1 MAVTKPGLQAHCLSP
16 FRARHA
22 PHFPDQRPMTG
33 SRSHERYLRQAQFDR
48 IGESGQRR
56 IEAARVAVLGC
67 GALGT
72 VAADQL
78 ARAGVGT
85 LRLIDRDLVE
95 WSNLQRQS
103 LYTEADAQEGA
114 AKVEAA
120 TTHLRKINSSIN
132 IEEHVVDIT
141 PTNITRQLEDVD
153 IVIDATDNFAA
164 RLLLNDWSLKTET
177 PWVHGG
183 CIGATGQVQLFTAV
197 APCLRC
203 LLPHPPAPGESATCD
218 TAGVIA
224 PATHLIAS
232 LQVCEAIKWISG
244 NRSNVRSEILSV
256 DLWDNH
262 FRSIGLPANPSCP
275 ACVHHRYDFLDAGTN
290 ATTAES
296 LCGRDAVQLA
306 GSGQSVDL
314 QRMSHAWQS
323 LGAVKTSRFFV
334 RLSLPDEQTVTLF
347 RDGRAVISGVR
358 DIPHARSLFDRYVG
372 S

>member
-1 MAVTKPGLQAHCLSP
+1 
-16 FRARHA
+16 
-22 PHFPDQRPMTG
+22 MTV
-33 SRSHERYLRQAQFDR
+33 SRSHERYLRQVQFDP
-48 IGESGQRR
+48 IGESGQRL

-78 ARAGVGT
+78 ARAGVGY

-103 LYTEADAQEGA
+103 LFTEADAEAGA

-120 TTHLRKINSSIN
+120 TRHLRAINSSIN
-132 IEEHVVDIT
+132 IQEHVVDIT
-141 PTNITRQLEDVD
+141 PGNISRHLENVD

-164 RLLLNDWSLKTET
+164 RLLLNDWSLKTKT

-183 CIGATGQVQLFTAV
+183 CIGATGQVRMFTGT

-203 LLPHPPAPGESATCD
+203 LLPHPPAPGETATCD

-232 LQVCEAIKWISG
+232 LQSCEAIKWISG
-244 NRSNVRSEILSV
+244 NRSTVRSEILSV
-256 DLWDNH
+256 DLWNNQ
-262 FRSIGLPANPSCP
+262 FRSIGLSGDPQCP
-275 ACVHHRYDFLDAGTN
+275 ACVHHRYDFLGAGT
-290 ATTAES
+290 ATAAES
-296 LCGRDAVQLA
+296 LCGRDAVQIA
-306 GSGQSVDL
+306 GSGQSIDL
-314 QRMSHAWQS
+314 QRMSRAWQS
-323 LGAVKTSRFFV
+323 IGTVKTSRFFV
-334 RLSLPDEQTVTLF
+334 RLSLQDEQTVTLF

>member
-1 MAVTKPGLQAHCLSP
+1 MSI
-16 FRARHA
+16 
-22 PHFPDQRPMTG
+22 
-33 SRSHERYLRQAQFDR
+33 SSSHERYLRQVQFDP
-48 IGESGQRR
+48 IGESGQRA
-56 IEAARVAVLGC
+56 IQAARVALLGC

-103 LYTEADAQEGA
+103 LFTEADAEAGA

-120 TTHLRKINSSIN
+120 ASHLRTINSSIQ

-141 PTNITRQLEDVD
+141 AANIARHLENID

-164 RLLLNDWSLKTET
+164 RLLLNDWSLQTNT

-183 CIGATGQVQLFTAV
+183 CIGATGQVRLFTGA

-203 LLPHPPAPGESATCD
+203 LLPRPPAPGETATCD

-232 LQVCEAIKWISG
+232 LQTCEAIKWISG
-244 NRSNVRSEILSV
+244 NRPRIREEILSI
-256 DLWDNH
+256 DLWHNQ
-262 FRSIGLPANPSCP
+262 FRAIEFPPDP
-275 ACVHHRYDFLDAGTN
+275 ACAACAHHRYDFLDAAAGT
-290 ATTAES
+290 AAES
-296 LCGRDAVQLA
+296 LCGRDAVQIA
-306 GSGQSVDL
+306 GSGHSVDL
-314 QRMSHAWQS
+314 QRMSHAWQPI
-323 LGAVKTSRFFV
+323 GTVKTSRFFV